1 MIFPFN
7 LNFLKTD
14 TVLNVSYE
22 TETKNK
28 KYNMRATLIYDM
40 KKVTTKT
47 FKVIQNVALCHLILS
62 HLLFR
67 CYTAKDKDCMS
78 NRNMS

>member
-1 MIFPFN
+1 
-7 LNFLKTD
+7 
-14 TVLNVSYE
+14 
-22 TETKNK
+22 
-28 KYNMRATLIYDM
+28 MRATFFDM

-47 FKVIQNVALCHLILS
+47 FKVIQNVALCHLIIS

>member
-1 MIFPFN
+1 
-7 LNFLKTD
+7 
-14 TVLNVSYE
+14 
-22 TETKNK
+22 
-28 KYNMRATLIYDM
+28 MRATFFDM

-47 FKVIQNVALCHLILS
+47 FKVIQNVALCHLIIS
-62 HLLFR
+62 RLLFR